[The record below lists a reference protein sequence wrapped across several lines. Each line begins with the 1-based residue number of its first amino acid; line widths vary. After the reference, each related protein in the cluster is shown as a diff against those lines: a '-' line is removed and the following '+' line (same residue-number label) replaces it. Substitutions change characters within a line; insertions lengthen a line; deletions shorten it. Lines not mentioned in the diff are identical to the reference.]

1 MMDKENHDELLGVV
15 QRYARR
21 LRVDGRYSMLKSDV
35 WHTVHERQR
44 AMIAL
49 FLAIG
54 WFDLERRR
62 LIEVGSGS
70 GGNLLELLRLGFDP
84 SNLRGVELLPERHA
98 QARRL
103 LPEAIALHLGDA
115 MKLPVDTES
124 HDAVLLSTVFS
135 SILDDVFQQQL
146 ADTLWDW
153 VKPGGGVL
161 WYDFTLNNPRNPD
174 VRGVPLHRVRELFPR
189 GRMVSRRVTL
199 APPIARRVTRVHP
212 SLYTFFNA
220 IPLLRTH
227 VLAWIE
233 KPLH

>member
-1 MMDKENHDELLGVV
+1 
-15 QRYARR
+15 
-21 LRVDGRYSMLKSDV
+21 
-35 WHTVHERQR
+35 
-44 AMIAL
+44 MIAL
-49 FLAIG
+49 FLTLG

-98 QARRL
+98 QARRF

-115 MKLPVDTES
+115 MKLPVDAES
-124 HDAVLLSTVFS
+124 HDAVLVSTVFS

-146 ADTLWDW
+146 ADTLWGW

-174 VRGVPLHRVRELFPR
+174 VHGVPLRRVRELFPR
-189 GRMVSRRVTL
+189 GRVVSRRVTL

-233 KPLH
+233 KPLP

>member
-1 MMDKENHDELLGVV
+1 MMDKENHDELLSVV

-103 LPEAIALHLGDA
+103 
-115 MKLPVDTES
+115 
-124 HDAVLLSTVFS
+124 
-135 SILDDVFQQQL
+135 
-146 ADTLWDW
+146 
-153 VKPGGGVL
+153 
-161 WYDFTLNNPRNPD
+161 
-174 VRGVPLHRVRELFPR
+174 
-189 GRMVSRRVTL
+189 
-199 APPIARRVTRVHP
+199 
-212 SLYTFFNA
+212 
-220 IPLLRTH
+220 
-227 VLAWIE
+227 
-233 KPLH
+233 